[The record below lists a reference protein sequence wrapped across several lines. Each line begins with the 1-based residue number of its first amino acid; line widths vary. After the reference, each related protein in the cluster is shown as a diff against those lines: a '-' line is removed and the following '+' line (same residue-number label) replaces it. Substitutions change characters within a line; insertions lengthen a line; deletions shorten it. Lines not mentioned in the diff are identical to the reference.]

1 MNIVTLM
8 GRLTKDPVQRMANTA
23 NGEIETSNFTL
34 AVDRRRKSDKGSNAK
49 GANADFIRCTA
60 FGKTAEFINKYLSQ
74 GSKIALDGRIQTG
87 SYTNREGQTVY
98 TTDVIVNNVEFAE
111 SKKERDTQNGADFTD
126 IPDNI
131 DEGELPFK

>member
-23 NGEIETSNFTL
+23 NGELETANFTL
-34 AVDRRRKSDKGSNAK
+34 AVDRRRKSEKGD
-49 GANADFIRCTA
+49 NADFIRCTA

-87 SYTNREGQTVY
+87 SYTNREGQRVY

-111 SKKERDTQNGADFTD
+111 SKKEKDTQNGADFTN
-126 IPDNI
+126 IPD
-131 DEGELPFK
+131 DMDDGELPFK